1 MNIGVFNTCSL
12 SGDYTGV
19 YAACYCFLPL
29 LKELKKNKHTLHF
42 YGELKNNKTTNTFLN
57 TLKIKNINIE
67 CADDFSSINDDDKIK
82 ILDAMLIYNRPP
94 EMQTEFEHEQA
105 IISKCVSA
113 GVSTFILDGDL
124 WSSSLPKALK
134 QKITLLR
141 PYTAK
146 INDAEF
152 KNAAEYN
159 YFTSDLSKQLKKS
172 DRIIDYLY
180 IGNFY
185 NRFDEFKEKFKD
197 LKGNIVV
204 AGNWLKNA
212 EKAAKSIELNNV
224 LYIGE
229 ISHAA
234 ALPLYNIAKNTFY
247 IIPQKYKDVGMLTSR
262 VYEAAMAG
270 CNIDVNTKKL
280 NTVEQA
286 YAQFINLIK
295 NDK

>member
-1 MNIGVFNTCSL
+1 
-12 SGDYTGV
+12 
-19 YAACYCFLPL
+19 
-29 LKELKKNKHTLHF
+29 
-42 YGELKNNKTTNTFLN
+42 
-57 TLKIKNINIE
+57 
-67 CADDFSSINDDDKIK
+67 
-82 ILDAMLIYNRPP
+82 
-94 EMQTEFEHEQA
+94 
-105 IISKCVSA
+105 
-113 GVSTFILDGDL
+113 
-124 WSSSLPKALK
+124 LK